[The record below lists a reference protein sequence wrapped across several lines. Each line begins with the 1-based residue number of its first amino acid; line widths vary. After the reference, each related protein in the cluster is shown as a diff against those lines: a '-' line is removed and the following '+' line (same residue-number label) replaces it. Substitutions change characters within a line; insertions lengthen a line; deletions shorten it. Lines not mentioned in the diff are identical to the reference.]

1 VSDIISVVIPA
12 YNVEKYIDKC
22 LTSLFSQT
30 FRELEVIVVN
40 DGSTD
45 GTADI
50 ISKFTADPR
59 LKYIEQKNAGVTAA
73 RNNGIN
79 AASGD
84 YLGFVDS
91 DDYLE
96 LDMYEKLYSALKE
109 AGADAAA
116 CDYNL
121 IYDDHTDF
129 KYSNMLDEVIDIA
142 APNYFFK
149 YCACQKPNNY
159 IWTRLY
165 KTDIV
170 KKSGVRFENFKLGD
184 DTLFSFKL
192 LPHLKRIVN
201 IHGGLYNYL
210 QRSNSNVYTVA
221 KRNNLASVYADTF
234 DSLVNHYISNGVHSF
249 LEAMPVHAYTRLRS
263 IIFYSRLANMDESE
277 IVKNIEDGFR
287 NREIVRYLRDISVV
301 DKYAELNCLPNE
313 LAHSIK
319 RIMCAAADNPKELTG
334 VVIP

>member
-1 VSDIISVVIPA
+1 VSNIISVVIPA

-45 GTADI
+45 GTADT
-50 ISKFTADPR
+50 ISKFSSDSR

-79 AASGD
+79 AASGY

-96 LDMYEKLYSALKE
+96 LDMYEKLYSALNK

-129 KYSNMLDEVIDIA
+129 KYSNMRDEIIDVT
-142 APNYFFK
+142 APDYFFK
-149 YCACQKPNNY
+149 YCACSKPNNY

-170 KKSGVRFENFKLGD
+170 KKSGVMFENFKLGD
-184 DTLFSFKL
+184 DTLFGFKL
-192 LPHLKRIVN
+192 LPYLKRIAN
-201 IHGGLYNYL
+201 ISGGFYNYL

-234 DSLVNHYISNGVHSF
+234 QALIDYYKSNGFHSF

-263 IIFYSRLANMDESE
+263 IIFYSRLAEMDEPE
-277 IVKNIEDGFR
+277 IVKNIEDGFN
-287 NREIVRYLRDISVV
+287 NREIVKYLRDTSAV
-301 DKYAELNCLPNE
+301 DKYAALNGLPRE
-313 LAHSIK
+313 STQEIK
-319 RIMCAAADNPKELTG
+319 RIMCVAADNPKELIG